1 MPVQVSFPGV
11 YIEEIPSGVHT
22 ITGVA
27 TSITAFIGRARKGP
41 LDEAVTITSNADYE
55 RMFGGLSRDSTISYA
70 VRQFFQ
76 NGGSQG
82 IIVRVAKTASAAEIK
97 LNAPGTNKL
106 TAASVGTWG
115 RNLVATVED
124 KAKTKDPTNNA
135 LFNLKIFDDPNLKVD
150 AEGRGGSGARE
161 TFLNVSVDPTSPRF
175 VTKILEQ
182 QSQLVRVFALAST
195 TTAPAAGA
203 FTAGA
208 ATGSDGVAITA
219 TEVQGAEATKTG
231 IFALD
236 KADLF
241 NLMCIPPFTPGPSGT
256 DVTLATWT
264 AAADYCEKRRA
275 FLIVDAPGAWTIAT
289 ASTPA
294 TVGAF
299 SAIVR
304 KNSALYFPRMLEADP
319 LQDGNLEEFALSGL
333 IAGLMSRIDS
343 SRGVWKAPAGIEANL
358 EGVSDLTINMTDKE
372 NGLLNPLGIN
382 CLRNFPGIG
391 IVCWG
396 ARTLEGQDI
405 LASEWKY
412 VPVRRLALFLEE
424 SLFRGTKWVVFEPND
439 EPLWAKIR
447 LNLNAFMMGLFRQG
461 AFQGSTPD
469 KAFFVKCDGET
480 TTQTDRN
487 LGIVNIEVG
496 FAPLKPAEFVII
508 KIQQIAGDV

>member
-27 TSITAFIGRARKGP
+27 TSIAAFIGRASRGP
-41 LDEAVTITSNADYE
+41 VDDPITITSNADYE
-55 RMFGGLSRDSTISYA
+55 RIFGGLSRLSTMSYA

-76 NGGSQG
+76 NGGNQAV
-82 IIVRVAKTASAAEIK
+82 IVRVAKAPAAAATIT
-97 LNAPGTNKL
+97 LPAGTTL
-106 TAASVGTWG
+106 AASSAGTWG
-115 RNLVATVED
+115 RNLVAFVDLNT
-124 KAKTKDPTNNA
+124 KTPADTK
-135 LFNLKIFDDPNLKVD
+135 LFNLTIFDDPTLKLD
-150 AEGRGGSGARE
+150 TEGRGGSGARE
-161 TFLNVSVDPTSPRF
+161 TFLNVSVDPASPRF
-175 VTKILEQ
+175 VTTILAQ
-182 QSQLVRVFALAST
+182 QSQLVRATAVGPL
-195 TTAPAAGA
+195 APAA
-203 FTAGA
+203 TAVTGVA
-208 ATGSDGVAITA
+208 ATPASGNDGAVITD
-219 TEVQGAEATKTG
+219 TEVQGVEASKTG
-231 IFALD
+231 IFALE
-236 KADLF
+236 KTDLF
-241 NLMCIPPFTPGPSGT
+241 NLMSIPPLTPGVSGT
-256 DVTLATWT
+256 DVAMGTWT
-264 AAADYCEKRRA
+264 AAAAYCQRRRA
-275 FLIVDAPGAWTIAT
+275 FLIVDAPSVWTVSTGANAAT
-289 ASTPA
+289 TNI
-294 TVGAF
+294 GGF
-299 SAIVR
+299 SAIAR
-304 KNSALYFPRMLEADP
+304 KNAAIYFPRFLQADP
-319 LQDGNLEEFALSGL
+319 LQDGNLEQFAPSGL

-358 EGVSDLTINMTDKE
+358 EGVSNLTINMTDKE

-391 IVCWG
+391 IVSWG
-396 ARTLEGQDI
+396 ARSLEGQDI

-447 LNLNAFMMGLFRQG
+447 LNLNAFMMSLFRQG

-480 TTQTDRN
+480 TTQNDRN

-508 KIQQIAGDV
+508 KIQQIAGDL

>member
-27 TSITAFIGRARKGP
+27 TSITAFIGRAPKGP
-41 LDEAVTITSNADYE
+41 VDEAVTITSNADYQ
-55 RMFGGLSRDSTISYA
+55 RIFGGLSRISTMSYA

-76 NGGSQG
+76 NGGNQAV
-82 IIVRVAKTASAAEIK
+82 IVRVGSRVTAPTRATIDLGAGATSLEAASA
-97 LNAPGTNKL
+97 
-106 TAASVGTWG
+106 GTWG
-115 RNLVATVED
+115 RNLVATVD
-124 KAKTKDPTNNA
+124 SNTKPPPDPD
-135 LFNLKIFDDPNLKVD
+135 LFNLTILDDPTLKLD
-150 AEGRGGSGARE
+150 DEGRGGSGARE
-161 TFLNVSVDPTSPRF
+161 AFLNVSIDPLSPRF
-175 VTKILEQ
+175 VTKILEL
-182 QSQLVRVFALAST
+182 QSQLVRVDVLGTVPADGDFPATAASGDD
-195 TTAPAAGA
+195 GA
-203 FTAGA
+203 DLIGTDI
-208 ATGSDGVAITA
+208 DGD
-219 TEVQGAEATKTG
+219 EATKTG
-231 IFALD
+231 IFALE
-236 KADLF
+236 KTDLF
-241 NLMCIPPFTPGPSGT
+241 NLLCIPPLTPGASGD
-256 DVTLATWT
+256 DVPLATWT
-264 AAADYCEKRRA
+264 NAADYCEKRRA
-275 FLIVDAPGAWTIAT
+275 FLIVDPPSDWTV
-289 ASTPA
+289 S
-294 TVGAF
+294 TVGTTVPTITNF

-304 KNSALYFPRMLEADP
+304 KNAALYFPRMLLADA
-319 LQDGNLEEFALSGL
+319 LQGGNLEQFAPSGL

-343 SRGVWKAPAGIEANL
+343 TRGVWKAPAGIEANL
-358 EGVSDLTINMTDKE
+358 EGVSDLAINMTDKE

-508 KIQQIAGDV
+508 KIQQIAGDI